1 MKVHETTKE
10 IKNNCEVLIVAFFI
24 TLIFDAVFVGF
35 GFIMYAAIISILAAA
50 FGFFGIIFVIKIH
63 NRYANELLC
72 KINNK
77 KLLDYC
83 ECDFCKLARISK
95 K

>member
-10 IKNNCEVLIVAFFI
+10 IKNNGEVLVAAFVV
-24 TLIFDAVFVGF
+24 TLVFAAVFFGL
-35 GFIMYAAIISILAAA
+35 GFIMYGILFFTLATG
-50 FGFFGIIFVIKIH
+50 FGFFGIVYVIKFH
-63 NRYANELLC
+63 NRRTDELLC

-83 ECDFCKLARISK
+83 ECDFCKSMK